1 MGSKAR
7 WEGIL
12 VNREDIIKLAESK
25 GYSAKPCASENLMM
39 VKIGKA
45 DNPNE
50 RMKVTADGQV
60 LVVDEG
66 HYWQVGSVD
75 EWANYLNSC
84 DLDEG

>member
-1 MGSKAR
+1 MTR
-7 WEGIL
+7 D
-12 VNREDIIKLAESK
+12 DIIKFAESK

-50 RMKVTADGQV
+50 RMKLTADGQV

-66 HYWQVGSVD
+66 HYWQVGTVG
-75 EWANYLNSC
+75 EWTKYLQEQ
-84 DLDEG
+84 LR

>member
-1 MGSKAR
+1 MTR
-7 WEGIL
+7 D
-12 VNREDIIKLAESK
+12 DIIKLAESK

-50 RMKVTADGQV
+50 RMKLTADGQV

-75 EWANYLNSC
+75 EWGNYLNSR
-84 DLDEG
+84 DSGEE